1 MKYYKME
8 EMVNDIMLNLQ
19 SQVSLPLD
27 LTFVSEPKQTI
38 LRRMRLASLQKR
50 EATISFSLRD
60 AAPTIVDVC
69 ATVRK

>member
-1 MKYYKME
+1 MKYYKIQE
-8 EMVNDIMLNLQ
+8 IVNDDVMQNLQ
-19 SQVSLPLD
+19 SQVKLD